1 MAARKKK
8 TVVTVEPDGPTQSD
22 VGHLI
27 SSSLKLNG
35 NNIVTTILENS
46 EDLDL
51 SKDQLEKI
59 QGLVNDCTS
68 KTVSVTLNQLINL
81 Y

>member
-1 MAARKKK
+1 MNYEKPPASNQF
-8 TVVTVEPDGPTQSD
+8 TEPEERSFRRR
-22 VGHLI
+22 
-27 SSSLKLNG
+27 